1 MSAKNKT
8 TVLAFIIALSVL
20 GCNLPGGAPPTQE
33 AVRGKHSHTDC
44 HIDSHTCFIGNAD
57 REQLRRTCKP
67 SVTTSVVANIRSGP
81 GQAYNIIGSLPQGGS
96 ANVAGKSTD
105 GTWWYIEFPAGAGG
119 FAWIAGSVTIPDCIP
134 STLAS
139 IVAPPLPVVAATDV
153 PTEVAAEPAAP
164 SATTVPGSGGP
175 ILVFPVKP
183 GIFLINSPTPT
194 KIKLQID
201 PNLLKP
207 VQPIL
212 PISP

>member
-33 AVRGKHSHTDC
+33 ASEENTATPTVTLTPTPVLSETPTAA
-44 HIDSHTCFIGNAD
+44 IAAD
-57 REQLRRTCKP
+57 CKP

-119 FAWIAGSVTIPDCIP
+119 FAWIAGSVTIPNCIP